1 MANHNTELPY
11 PHAKQME
18 MMRSPARFKA
28 LVWGRRSGKSL
39 GIALYTLLK
48 ALEKPGNYYIIA
60 PTYAQA
66 KSIYWN
72 DLLKVNIPG
81 AIIKE
86 TNESELFIEFQQV
99 HYQLETEEILGYD
112 IDSDHSKSALPSR
125 IYLKGANNPDT
136 LRGVSLSGAVL
147 DEFAFFP
154 YASDTWRKIIRP
166 ALADQQGWAI
176 FSSTPDGVHNTFF
189 DIVELAKRTI
199 AETGD
204 PRRWFYSHATMLDNT
219 TIEHVEQEW
228 NDTKQEYTRDGK
240 IDEWVQEWEAKFTT
254 PSSLVYP
261 EFDDSIHVIN
271 PNMIPRENLTYAIAM
286 DFGLKDP
293 FAAVF
298 VAIDKDDNW
307 YIYDEIYLP
316 DLPVDKIA
324 RVLHQKMGDQYFTKI
339 IGDSA
344 GATEIASLKS
354 KELGDMRVW
363 VEPAKKGKDSLRA
376 GIRLVRTKLY
386 VREHTGK
393 PKLFVGRNCTATI
406 KEFQSYKHIRDAF
419 GEVSDTPEDKNNHL
433 MDAIRYLI
441 MESMSGA
448 KPIPKA
454 KKVYNASG
462 RLVS

>member
-1 MANHNTELPY
+1 
-11 PHAKQME
+11 
-18 MMRSPARFKA
+18 
-28 LVWGRRSGKSL
+28 
-39 GIALYTLLK
+39 
-48 ALEKPGNYYIIA
+48 
-60 PTYAQA
+60 
-66 KSIYWN
+66 
-72 DLLKVNIPG
+72 
-81 AIIKE
+81 
-86 TNESELFIEFQQV
+86 
-99 HYQLETEEILGYD
+99 
-112 IDSDHSKSALPSR
+112 
-125 IYLKGANNPDT
+125 
-136 LRGVSLSGAVL
+136 
-147 DEFAFFP
+147 
-154 YASDTWRKIIRP
+154 
-166 ALADQQGWAI
+166 
-176 FSSTPDGVHNTFF
+176 
-189 DIVELAKRTI
+189 
-199 AETGD
+199 
-204 PRRWFYSHATMLDNT
+204 
-219 TIEHVEQEW
+219 
-228 NDTKQEYTRDGK
+228 
-240 IDEWVQEWEAKFTT
+240 
-254 PSSLVYP
+254 
-261 EFDDSIHVIN
+261 
-271 PNMIPRENLTYAIAM
+271 MIPRENLTYAIAM

-454 KKVYNASG
+454 KKVYNASI
-462 RLVS
+462 S